1 MWGYGHM
8 GGLGY
13 GLGLGWI
20 FQILFWVVIV
30 WLIISLFRHHRGPG
44 GCCGMGHHGEGKEES
59 AVEILKKRYAKGEIN
74 KEEFERMKK
83 DLE

>member
-13 GLGLGWI
+13 GFGLGFI
-20 FQILFWVVIV
+20 FQILFWIIVI
-30 WLIISLFRHHRGPG
+30 WLVISLVRYHKDG
-44 GCCGMGHHGEGKEES
+44 GQDRKEDG
-59 AVEILKKRYAKGEIN
+59 AMEILKKRYAKGEIT
-74 KEEFERMKK
+74 KEEFEKMKK